1 MNPDES
7 VVQLRAYASN
17 LEDVITQRDAELT
30 ATNHQLES
38 LVYSIAHDLRAPLRA
53 MQGYSA
59 MLIEESSL
67 GLNAAGADYAQRIGK
82 AALHMDS
89 LLSDLLQFSRISRL
103 SVILAVTNLPGI
115 IARVIEGLRPEIA
128 AQRGEVAT
136 LTIWPEVMAH
146 EPTLVQVI
154 SNLVSNAL
162 KFVQGG
168 RSPVITLRTEE
179 RGPFVRL
186 WIEDNGLGI
195 PLDYQ
200 EQIFRLFTRL
210 NGETFAGTGIG
221 LAIVQKGVERL
232 GGRVGLESVLGE
244 GSRFWVELRKVAAID
259 PPALLP

>member
-89 LLSDLLQFSRISRL
+89 LLSDLLRGGQAVEDRHLDVKDDQIGTLADRELDRRL
-103 SVILAVTNLPGI
+103 TV
-115 IARVIEGLRPEIA
+115 
-128 AQRGEVAT
+128 
-136 LTIWPEVMAH
+136 
-146 EPTLVQVI
+146 
-154 SNLVSNAL
+154 
-162 KFVQGG
+162 
-168 RSPVITLRTEE
+168 
-179 RGPFVRL
+179 
-186 WIEDNGLGI
+186 
-195 PLDYQ
+195 
-200 EQIFRLFTRL
+200 TRL
-210 NGETFAGTGIG
+210 ADDLVVLFLEHLLEVEPDQRLVFGDHDTSGTFAHPT
-221 LAIVQKGVERL
+221 
-232 GGRVGLESVLGE
+232 S
-244 GSRFWVELRKVAAID
+244 
-259 PPALLP
+259 LP